1 MMAKTGEVRVILLF
15 GLAIAACGSKSA
27 SPGASAATAPP
38 AVPAGPTLAGSSKNP
53 LQSLHWRGKTKNLEV
68 RAVNGPV
75 RAVLGNGDEAD
86 VVANVLK
93 NKHGEPLRLQVVE
106 KGAITLVCVVSDP
119 GSDRDDDDDEDDES
133 GNHHGDHHH
142 SHRDNGDHETS
153 SPDSD
158 ECGQAGRGRGTSV
171 ELLVQVPKGTKFSGW
186 TVNGAVEAQGLEGE
200 VEAHT
205 QNGPVRIETTG
216 IARASTV
223 NGPIRAK
230 IGAKTWSGTLAL
242 ESVNGRLE
250 VELPADVGA
259 ELKADTVHGSVRVA
273 PKMDAARVED
283 NHVEG
288 RLGKGGGEL
297 RLRTVNG
304 PIDVR

>member
-1 MMAKTGEVRVILLF
+1 MMAKIGEVAVV
-15 GLAIAACGSKSA
+15 LAASALATACGGKSA
-27 SPGASAATAPP
+27 TSGVAGAP
-38 AVPAGPTLAGSSKNP
+38 AVQPVSSAGTGAVAPSAHGSA

-75 RAVLGNGDEAD
+75 RAVFGAGDEAD
-86 VVANVLK
+86 VVASVFK
-93 NKHGEPLRLQVVE
+93 SKHGTPLRLKVVE
-106 KGAITLVCVVSDP
+106 KEGLTLVCVAAAESD
-119 GSDRDDDDDEDDES
+119 GDDDDEGD
-133 GNHHGDHHH
+133 DHHH
-142 SHRDNGDHETS
+142 EHYTHRGHGDGERGG
-153 SPDSD
+153 DD
-158 ECGQAGRGRGTSV
+158 GGECSQRLRGTTV
-171 ELLVQVPKGTKFSGW
+171 ELVVQVPRQTKFTGW

-205 QNGPVRIETTG
+205 QNGAVRIETTG
-216 IARASTV
+216 VARASTV

-230 IGAKTWSGTLAL
+230 IGAKSWSGTVAL
-242 ESVNGRLE
+242 ESVNGRLD
-250 VELPADVGA
+250 VELPADIGA
-259 ELKADTVHGSVRVA
+259 ELRADTVHGSVRVG
-273 PKMDAARVED
+273 PKMDAARVEH

>member
-1 MMAKTGEVRVILLF
+1 MMKAKTGEVRAILLA
-15 GLAIAACGSKSA
+15 GVLPIACGGKSVTSGVAGAPSVQTVSSA
-27 SPGASAATAPP
+27 SASA
-38 AVPAGPTLAGSSKNP
+38 PTSQRP
-53 LQSLHWRGKTKNLEV
+53 VLQSLHWHGKTKNLEV

-75 RAVLGNGDEAD
+75 RAVLSTGEEAD

-93 NKHGEPLRLQVVE
+93 SKHGTPLRLNVVE
-106 KGAITLVCVVSDP
+106 KGELTLVCVASAP
-119 GSDRDDDDDEDDES
+119 GEEEHDDDADNRDD
-133 GNHHGDHHH
+133 H
-142 SHRDNGDHETS
+142 SHRFGGHHDSGGD
-153 SPDSD
+153 DSND
-158 ECGQAGRGRGTSV
+158 CGQHNGQRGTSV
-171 ELLVQVPKGTKFSGW
+171 ELLVQVPRRTKFAGW
-186 TVNGAVEAQGLEGE
+186 TVNGAVEAQGLESE

-216 IARASTV
+216 VARASTV

-230 IGAKTWSGTLAL
+230 IGAKSWTGTLAL
-242 ESVNGRLE
+242 ESVNGRLD
-250 VELPADVGA
+250 VELPADIGA
-259 ELKADTVHGSVRVA
+259 ELRADTVHGSVHVG
-273 PKMDAARVED
+273 PKMDAARVQD

>member
-1 MMAKTGEVRVILLF
+1 MIKAKMGDVPAILPAAL
-15 GLAIAACGSKSA
+15 LALACGGKSVT
-27 SPGASAATAPP
+27 PGVQAAPAPP
-38 AVPAGPTLAGSSKNP
+38 AVASASVTAADGKASP
-53 LQSLHWRGKTKNLEV
+53 LQTLRWRGKTKNLEV

-75 RAVLGNGDEAD
+75 RAVLGSGDEAE
-86 VVANVLK
+86 VVGNVFK
-93 NKHGEPLRLQVVE
+93 NKHGMPVRLHVVE
-106 KGAITLVCVVSDP
+106 KAGLTLVCVRSAP
-119 GSDRDDDDDEDDES
+119 EEGESDDDQ
-133 GNHHGDHHH
+133 HG
-142 SHRDNGDHETS
+142 
-153 SPDSD
+153 SD
-158 ECGQAGRGRGTSV
+158 ECSQHGKMRGTSV
-171 ELLVQVPKGTKFSGW
+171 ELVAQVPRGTKFTGW
-186 TVNGAVEAQGLEGE
+186 TVNGPVEAQGLEGE

-216 IARASTV
+216 VARASTV

-230 IGAKTWSGTLAL
+230 IGAKSWSGTVAL

-250 VELPADVGA
+250 VELPTDISA
-259 ELKADTVHGSVRVA
+259 ELRADTVHGSVRVA
-273 PKMDAARVED
+273 PKMDGARVED

>member
-1 MMAKTGEVRVILLF
+1 MVAKMGEVLGVFLF

-27 SPGASAATAPP
+27 SPGPSAATGPA
-38 AVPAGPTLAGSSKNP
+38 AVPAGSTLAGSPKNP
-53 LQSLHWRGKTKNLEV
+53 VQSLHWRGKTKNLEV

-75 RAVLGNGDEAD
+75 RAVLGNGDEAE

-93 NKHGEPLRLQVVE
+93 NKHSEPLRLQVIE

-119 GSDRDDDDDEDDES
+119 SADRDDDDDDDES
-133 GNHHGDHHH
+133 SNHHGDHHQ
-142 SHRDNGDHETS
+142 SHRDQSDHETS

-158 ECGQAGRGRGTSV
+158 GCGQGQGRGTSV

-205 QNGPVRIETTG
+205 QNGAVRIETTG

-230 IGAKTWSGTLAL
+230 IGAKSWSGTLAL

-273 PKMDAARVED
+273 PKLDAARVED

-288 RLGKGGGEL
+288 RFGKGGGEL

>member
-1 MMAKTGEVRVILLF
+1 
-15 GLAIAACGSKSA
+15 
-27 SPGASAATAPP
+27 
-38 AVPAGPTLAGSSKNP
+38 
-53 LQSLHWRGKTKNLEV
+53 
-68 RAVNGPV
+68 V
-75 RAVLGNGDEAD
+75 RAVLGTGDEAD
-86 VVANVLK
+86 IVANVLK
-93 NKHGEPLRLQVVE
+93 NQHGEPMRLQVME
-106 KGAITLVCVVSDP
+106 KGAITLVCVASAP
-119 GSDRDDDDDEDDES
+119 GSDGDDDDDEP
-133 GNHHGDHHH
+133 GNHHGNHHH
-142 SHRDNGDHETS
+142 SHRDRDDHEDTS
-153 SPDSD
+153 PSDD
-158 ECGQAGRGRGTSV
+158 ECSQAGHAGGTAV
-171 ELLVQVPKGTKFSGW
+171 ELVVQVPKGTKFSGW

-205 QNGPVRIETTG
+205 QNGAVRIETTG

-230 IGAKTWSGTLAL
+230 IGAKSWSGTVAL

-250 VELPADVGA
+250 VELPADIGA
-259 ELKADTVHGSVRVA
+259 ELKADTVHGSVRIA

>member
-1 MMAKTGEVRVILLF
+1 MKAKMGEIHAVLLA
-15 GLAIAACGSKSA
+15 GLAIASCGSKSA
-27 SPGASAATAPP
+27 SPGASTATAPP
-38 AVPAGPTLAGSSKNP
+38 PVAAAGESSAGSKGEP

-75 RAVLGNGDEAD
+75 RAVLGTSDEAD
-86 VVANVLK
+86 VVANVRK
-93 NKHGEPLRLQVVE
+93 NKHGEAMRLRVIE
-106 KGAITLVCVVSDP
+106 KGAITLVCVASAPSSDP
-119 GSDRDDDDDEDDES
+119 DDDDDDEP

-142 SHRDNGDHETS
+142 SHRDHSDGETADA
-153 SPDSD
+153 DSD
-158 ECGQAGRGRGTSV
+158 ECSQTGRSRGTLV
-171 ELLVQVPKGTKFSGW
+171 ELVVQVPKGTKFSGW

-205 QNGPVRIETTG
+205 QNGAVRIETTG

-230 IGAKTWSGTLAL
+230 IGAKSWSGTLAL
-242 ESVNGRLE
+242 ESVNGRVE
-250 VELPADVGA
+250 VELPTDIGA

>member
-1 MMAKTGEVRVILLF
+1 MMKAKIGEVRAVLLA
-15 GLAIAACGSKSA
+15 GVLPIACGGKSVTSSVAGAPAVQPVSSA
-27 SPGASAATAPP
+27 SASA
-38 AVPAGPTLAGSSKNP
+38 PTSQRP
-53 LQSLHWRGKTKNLEV
+53 VLQSLHWHGKTKNLEV

-75 RAVLGNGDEAD
+75 RAVLGTGEEAD

-93 NKHGEPLRLQVVE
+93 SKHGTPLRLNVVE
-106 KGAITLVCVVSDP
+106 KGELTLVCVASAP
-119 GSDRDDDDDEDDES
+119 GEDDHDEDGDNDRRDD
-133 GNHHGDHHH
+133 HAHRFHGDH
-142 SHRDNGDHETS
+142 DFGGG
-153 SPDSD
+153 DSD
-158 ECGQAGRGRGTSV
+158 ECSQNNGQRGTSV
-171 ELLVQVPKGTKFSGW
+171 ELLVQVPRRTKFAGW
-186 TVNGAVEAQGLEGE
+186 TVNGAVEAQGLESE

-216 IARASTV
+216 VARASTV

-230 IGAKTWSGTLAL
+230 IGAKSWTGTLAL

-250 VELPADVGA
+250 VELPADIGA
-259 ELKADTVHGSVRVA
+259 ELRADTVHGSVHVA
-273 PKMDAARVED
+273 PKMDAARVQD

>member
-1 MMAKTGEVRVILLF
+1 MTKTKF
-15 GLAIAACGSKSA
+15 GVWCAI
-27 SPGASAATAPP
+27 
-38 AVPAGPTLAGSSKNP
+38 LAGSFAVMTCGGKSVPPGLSGATVQAATSGSATPSSSKSP
-53 LQSLHWRGKTKNLEV
+53 PIQSLSWRGKTKSLEI

-75 RAVLGNGDEAD
+75 RAVLGTGDEAE
-86 VVANVLK
+86 VVANVRK
-93 NKHGEPLRLQVVE
+93 SKHATPLRLQAIE
-106 KGAITLVCVVSDP
+106 KGAVTIVCVAAAI
-119 GSDRDDDDDEDDES
+119 GEEDDDDEGES
-133 GNHHGDHHH
+133 GNEKHDRGA
-142 SHRDNGDHETS
+142 HRDHANHES
-153 SPDSD
+153 VGEDSD
-158 ECGQAGRGRGTSV
+158 ACSQRGKLRGTAV
-171 ELLVQVPKGTKFSGW
+171 DLLVKVPRGTKFSGW
-186 TVNGAVEAQGLEGE
+186 TVNGAVEAEGLEGE

-205 QNGPVRIETTG
+205 QNGAVRIETSG
-216 IARASTV
+216 VARASTV

-230 IGAKTWSGTLAL
+230 IGAKTWSGTLSL

-259 ELKADTVHGSVRVA
+259 ELRADTVHGKVRVA
-273 PKMDAARVED
+273 PKMDAARVEE

>member
-1 MMAKTGEVRVILLF
+1 MMKANIGKVEAVLLASA
-15 GLAIAACGSKSA
+15 LAIACGGKSVTSGVAGAPSVQVVSNDGVAA
-27 SPGASAATAPP
+27 SSPERQ
-38 AVPAGPTLAGSSKNP
+38 V
-53 LQSLHWRGKTKNLEV
+53 LQSLHWRGKTKSLEV

-75 RAVLGNGDEAD
+75 RAVLGTGDEAD
-86 VVANVLK
+86 VVANVFK
-93 NKHGEPLRLQVVE
+93 SKHGTPLRLNVVE
-106 KGAITLVCVVSDP
+106 KGGLTLVCVAGASGED
-119 GSDRDDDDDEDDES
+119 DHDDDGDND
-133 GNHHGDHHH
+133 HHGHRQASHDH
-142 SHRDNGDHETS
+142 GDDAS
-153 SPDSD
+153 GGDDAD
-158 ECGQAGRGRGTSV
+158 ECSQRGRVRGTSV
-171 ELLVQVPKGTKFSGW
+171 ELLVQVPRATKFSGW

-205 QNGPVRIETTG
+205 QNGAVRIETTG
-216 IARASTV
+216 VARASTV

-230 IGAKTWSGTLAL
+230 IGAKSWIGTLAL

-250 VELPADVGA
+250 VELPADIGA
-259 ELKADTVHGSVRVA
+259 ELRADTVHGSVRVA
-273 PKMDAARVED
+273 PKMDGARVQD

>member
-1 MMAKTGEVRVILLF
+1 MMAKTGEMCRGFLF

-38 AVPAGPTLAGSSKNP
+38 AVPAGSTLAGSPKNP

-75 RAVLGNGDEAD
+75 RAVLGDGDEAD
-86 VVANVLK
+86 IVANVLK
-93 NKHGEPLRLQVVE
+93 NKHGEQLRLQVVE

-119 GSDRDDDDDEDDES
+119 SSDGDDDDDDES
-133 GNHHGDHHH
+133 SNHRGDHHH
-142 SHRDNGDHETS
+142 SHRDHGDQETS
-153 SPDSD
+153 SPDGD
-158 ECGQAGRGRGTSV
+158 ECGQTGRGRGTSV

-205 QNGPVRIETTG
+205 QNGAVRIETSG

-250 VELPADVGA
+250 VELPADIGA

-273 PKMDAARVED
+273 PKMDAARVEA

-288 RLGKGGGEL
+288 RLGRGGGAL

>member
-1 MMAKTGEVRVILLF
+1 MMKAKIGEVAVVLVAGGLVI
-15 GLAIAACGSKSA
+15 ACGGKSVTSGVA
-27 SPGASAATAPP
+27 GASAVQPVSSANA
-38 AVPAGPTLAGSSKNP
+38 AAGSQRSA
-53 LQSLHWRGKTKNLEV
+53 LQTLHWRGKTKNLEV

-75 RAVLGNGDEAD
+75 RAVLGKGDEAD
-86 VVANVLK
+86 VVANVFK
-93 NKHGEPLRLQVVE
+93 SKHGTPLHLNVVE
-106 KGAITLVCVVSDP
+106 KGGLTLICVAAAPDDE
-119 GSDRDDDDDEDDES
+119 DRDDDGYGDYNERRVHRDPSDRES
-133 GNHHGDHHH
+133 GDDDGDACSQHGGPRH
-142 SHRDNGDHETS
+142 
-153 SPDSD
+153 
-158 ECGQAGRGRGTSV
+158 TSV
-171 ELLVQVPKGTKFSGW
+171 ELLVQVPSQTKFAGW
-186 TVNGAVEAQGLEGE
+186 TVNGSVEAQGLEGE

-205 QNGPVRIETTG
+205 QNGAVHIETTG

-230 IGAKTWSGTLAL
+230 IGAKSWSGTVAL

-250 VELPADVGA
+250 VELPADIGA
-259 ELKADTVHGSVRVA
+259 ELRADTVHGSVRVS
-273 PKMDAARVED
+273 PKMDGARVED

>member
-1 MMAKTGEVRVILLF
+1 MIKAKMGDVRAIFPAALLA
-15 GLAIAACGSKSA
+15 LACGGKSVT
-27 SPGASAATAPP
+27 PGVQAAPPPVAAPSTSATTGGGKASALQ
-38 AVPAGPTLAGSSKNP
+38 TLR
-53 LQSLHWRGKTKNLEV
+53 WRGKTKNLEV

-75 RAVLGNGDEAD
+75 RAVLGNGDEAE
-86 VVANVLK
+86 VVANVFK
-93 NKHGEPLRLQVVE
+93 NKHGMPVRLHVVE
-106 KGAITLVCVVSDP
+106 KAGLTLVCIRSAP
-119 GSDRDDDDDEDDES
+119 EEGESDDDHEHDVGDPRRHRHRHDSESSDD
-133 GNHHGDHHH
+133 G
-142 SHRDNGDHETS
+142 
-153 SPDSD
+153 SD
-158 ECGQAGRGRGTSV
+158 ECSQQGKMRGTSV
-171 ELLVQVPKGTKFSGW
+171 ELIAQVPRGTKFTGW
-186 TVNGAVEAQGLEGE
+186 TVNGPVEAHGLEGE

-216 IARASTV
+216 VARASTV

-230 IGAKTWSGTLAL
+230 IGAKSWSGTVAL

-250 VELPADVGA
+250 VELPTDISA
-259 ELKADTVHGSVRVA
+259 ELRADTVHGSVRVA
-273 PKMDAARVED
+273 PKMDGARVED

>member
-1 MMAKTGEVRVILLF
+1 VLLA
-15 GLAIAACGSKSA
+15 GVLGIACGGKSGTSA
-27 SPGASAATAPP
+27 VAGTPAVQPAASAGTVTAATQKP
-38 AVPAGPTLAGSSKNP
+38 A
-53 LQSLHWRGKTKNLEV
+53 LQTLHWRGKAKSLEV

-75 RAVLGNGDEAD
+75 RAVLGSGDEAD
-86 VVANVLK
+86 VVANVFK
-93 NKHGEPLRLQVVE
+93 SKHGTPLRLHVVE
-106 KGAITLVCVVSDP
+106 KGDLTLVCVASAP
-119 GSDRDDDDDEDDES
+119 GEEDRDDDAD
-133 GNHHGDHHH
+133 NDHHDH
-142 SHRDNGDHETS
+142 HAQRDHVDRDSHVDEG
-153 SPDSD
+153 D
-158 ECGQAGRGRGTSV
+158 ECSQRGGLRGTSV
-171 ELLVQVPKGTKFSGW
+171 ELVVQVPRRTKFAGW

-205 QNGPVRIETTG
+205 QNGAVRIETNG
-216 IARASTV
+216 VARASTV

-230 IGAKTWSGTLAL
+230 IGAKSWSGTVAF

-250 VELPADVGA
+250 VEVPTDIGA
-259 ELKADTVHGSVRVA
+259 ELRADTVHGSVRVG

-304 PIDVR
+304 PIEVR

>member
-1 MMAKTGEVRVILLF
+1 
-15 GLAIAACGSKSA
+15 
-27 SPGASAATAPP
+27 
-38 AVPAGPTLAGSSKNP
+38 
-53 LQSLHWRGKTKNLEV
+53 
-68 RAVNGPV
+68 VNGPV
-75 RAVLGNGDEAD
+75 RAVLGTGDEAD
-86 VVANVLK
+86 IVANVRK
-93 NKHGEPLRLQVVE
+93 NKHGEAIRLQVIE
-106 KGAITLVCVVSDP
+106 KGGITLVCVASAP
-119 GSDRDDDDDEDDES
+119 GSDRDDDDADDDEPS
-133 GNHHGDHHH
+133 NHHGDHHH
-142 SHRDNGDHETS
+142 SHRDHSDHETS
-153 SPDSD
+153 DADND
-158 ECGQAGRGRGTSV
+158 ECSQAGRGRGTLV

-205 QNGPVRIETTG
+205 QYGAVHIETTG

-230 IGAKTWSGTLAL
+230 IGAKSWSGTLAL
-242 ESVNGRLE
+242 ESVNGRVE
-250 VELPADVGA
+250 VELPADIGA